1 MEHLDGV
8 RIYLQKINSEFKNL
22 HKEYTKILNSN
33 EMLQNIL
40 FGDKVDTY

>member
-8 RIYLQKINSEFKNL
+8 RIYLQKNNSEFKNL
-22 HKEYTKILNSN
+22 QKEYTKILNSN
-33 EMLQNIL
+33 EKLQNIL